1 MEVLVV
7 LSRWLHVI
15 SAILAI
21 GGAFFLRVV
30 VPPALAEVEAGS
42 RDATLI
48 RLRKGFKR
56 VVHICLGLLIVTGIF
71 NSTRNF
77 RDYTHLIRP
86 PALMHA
92 LWGMHILLGLV
103 VMGISTW
110 LLAKPEPPPNH
121 RKWLTVNLV
130 IMFLVVALAS
140 TLKFVR
146 DSATK
151 TKDWTKDW
159 TKSVESGR

>member
-30 VPPALAEVEAGS
+30 VPPALAEADAGS
-42 RDATLI
+42 RENVLI
-48 RLRKGFKR
+48 ALRKKFKM
-56 VVHICLGLLIVTGIF
+56 VVHVCVTLLLLTGVF
-71 NSTRNF
+71 NTWRSWG
-77 RDYTHLIRP
+77 DYKLKTGV
-86 PALMHA
+86 MHA
-92 LWGMHILLGLV
+92 IWGMHMLFGLA
-103 VMGISTW
+103 VMGISVT
-110 LLAKPEPPPNH
+110 LLAKREPPKNH
-121 RKWLTVNLV
+121 RGMLTVNLV

-146 DSATK
+146 DSAV
-151 TKDWTKDW
+151 
-159 TKSVESGR
+159 KSRDVTNSAGVDR

>member
-15 SAILAI
+15 SAILAV
-21 GGAFFLRVV
+21 GGAFFLWFV
-30 VPPALAEVEAGS
+30 VPTGLAEADAGS
-42 RDATLI
+42 REKVLI
-48 RLRKGFKR
+48 ALRRKFKT
-56 VVHICLGLLIVTGIF
+56 VVHACLGLLLLTGAF
-71 NSTRNF
+71 NSWRNF
-77 RDYTHLIRP
+77 GDYTRLRES

-103 VMGISTW
+103 VMGISTS
-110 LLAKPEPPPNH
+110 LLARPEPPKNH

-151 TKDWTKDW
+151 TKDWTK
-159 TKSVESGR
+159 SVESGR